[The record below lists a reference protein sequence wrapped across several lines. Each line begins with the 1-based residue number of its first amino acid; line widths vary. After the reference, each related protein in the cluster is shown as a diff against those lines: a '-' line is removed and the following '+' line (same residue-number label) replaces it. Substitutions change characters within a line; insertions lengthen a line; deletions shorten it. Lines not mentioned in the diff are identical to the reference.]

1 MRRELGLLVIR
12 VVRALLGASSL
23 PRELGVSAEVLA
35 KALAKLRLHI
45 AFYRLRLNTPPWVRE
60 VKKALE
66 PLVLETGVKWLEL
79 GLVVSRASEAL
90 KRHGVEHVF
99 FKTFNYSG
107 SVGVDADLLIRPEDY
122 VRALKALT
130 SYGFKLVDD
139 PRKRYATGLALP
151 DNPVVLDLHTDLAV
165 LGARYLNPDIL
176 HRNKVLM
183 SWGDLKV
190 YVARPRADVVVRAVN
205 AIVKEGAITLH
216 DIYEAICT
224 LRSEPN
230 GLVEL
235 AEKYGVGEYLKVL
248 LDVAYTISDSIRVS
262 NEANKL
268 HHSRVSRAITRYIIN
283 RFREGIL
290 TPHIPLNLQ
299 ILALLNVTTKHEKPV
314 KLIVKT
320 IKSIKYP
327 RNTQHLARKVLLKVL
342 AS

>member
-1 MRRELGLLVIR
+1 VRRELGLLVIR

-90 KRHGVEHVF
+90 KQHGVEHVF

-107 SVGVDADLLIRPEDY
+107 SVGVDADLLIKPKDY
-122 VRALKALT
+122 VKALKALT

-151 DNPVVLDLHTDLAV
+151 GNPVVLDLHTDLAV
-165 LGARYLNPDIL
+165 LGARYLDPDIL
-176 HRNKVLM
+176 LRNRVLM
-183 SWGDLKV
+183 LWGGLKV
-190 YVARPRADVVVRAVN
+190 YVARPQADVVVRAVN
-205 AIVKEGAITLH
+205 AVVKEGAITLH
-216 DIYEAICT
+216 DIYETVCAF
-224 LRSEPN
+224 RSRPK
-230 GLVEL
+230 GLAEL
-235 AEKYGVGEYLKVL
+235 AERYGVGEYLKVL
-248 LDVAYTISDSIRVS
+248 LDVAFTISGCTQVGS
-262 NEANKL
+262 EASKL
-268 HHSRVSRAITRYIIN
+268 RHSRVSRAITEHVIKD
-283 RFREGIL
+283 FREGVL

-299 ILALLNVTTKHEKPV
+299 VLALLNAATKHERPAKAIL
-314 KLIVKT
+314 KA
-320 IKSIKYP
+320 IKSLKYP
-327 RNTQHLARKVLLKVL
+327 RNTQHLARKVLLRAP